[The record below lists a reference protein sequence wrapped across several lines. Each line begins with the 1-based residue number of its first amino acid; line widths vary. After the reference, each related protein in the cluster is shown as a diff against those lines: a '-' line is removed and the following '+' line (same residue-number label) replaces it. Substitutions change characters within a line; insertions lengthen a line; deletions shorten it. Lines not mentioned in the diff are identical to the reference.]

1 MAPPLA
7 PWPHRGCRR
16 IQMGCAKARET
27 VPYGGLQD
35 APVAQLDRAFDYESK
50 GRTFESCR
58 AHHFNSL
65 AEFPQ
70 TAHAPA
76 PCGTGSRAAALIH
89 FALPERDTHTQQ
101 AATAIGRDVRGNS
114 AGNRGSAM
122 MDLFAAYVQNQALDV
137 TQGQPA
143 PASRFLVQQLTGPA
157 NLGMRY
163 VDSAEPAHEF
173 GGLTAGTL
181 RQVFACI
188 DGLKCAK
195 CISYMA
201 IIRVIS

>member
-1 MAPPLA
+1 MTTN
-7 PWPHRGCRR
+7 
-16 IQMGCAKARET
+16 QKVARSS
-27 VPYGGLQD
+27 
-35 APVAQLDRAFDYESK
+35 RA
-50 GRTFESCR
+50 GRTIQI
-58 AHHFNSL
+58 NSL

-76 PCGTGSRAAALIH
+76 PRGTGSRAAALIH
-89 FALPERDTHTQQ
+89 FALPQRDAHTQQ
-101 AATAIGRDVRGNS
+101 AATAMGRDVRGNS

-122 MDLFAAYVQNQALDV
+122 PDLFAAYVQNQALDV

-143 PASRFLVQQLTGPA
+143 PASQFLVQQLIGPA

-181 RQVFACI
+181 RQGFARI
-188 DGLKCAK
+188 DGLKCTK

-201 IIRVIS
+201 IMRVIS